1 MKGRR
6 NKPEQIIPKL
16 REAEVELAQ
25 GLTVAEVRRIQRR
38 LFADRGELRVIRVAP
53 PHAIAP
59 PNFSLRSCSPPR
71 RRPSTFPL
79 PVALL

>member
-25 GLTVAEVRRIQRR
+25 GLTVAEVRRVQRR
-38 LFADRGELRVIRVAP
+38 LFADRGELRLIRVA
-53 PHAIAP
+53 
-59 PNFSLRSCSPPR
+59 R
-71 RRPSTFPL
+71 RRTRSRLRTL
-79 PVALL
+79 ASGHARGQGEGQALFRDP